1 MSKLKQHNLAICVII
16 RLIFD
21 DFNTF
26 AASCEFLTCIYD
38 HWREKDALFAVITMG
53 NSDSKSRFRES
64 VYKLNNEIISAKNL
78 EFWDK
83 LWRIPTAAEEIYTLI
98 QPDDVRMLRR
108 QQPANLATMVR
119 QAISQLTQIVR
130 ILTRLIPFILE
141 DSSDEF
147 VEQLF
152 WIPPLECNVRVK
164 HNESEAEDDKNASNT
179 LDSEYMDEVVATSTL
194 ARQLVHAIM
203 GLLFLPD
210 YTVSN
215 QAYKGYGEELQCV
228 IRSDESQEP
237 RVYPSVLWA
246 PGVGYPDANV
256 NSTVQF
262 DKNRKEVLKLL
273 LTCFSGILFQTAES
287 CTSWSDRFLKI
298 ATADECPFAST
309 LFYSLLNVMVTYD
322 PVGWGVPYA
331 TTIVN
336 DDRDSLVDAALQ
348 TAESCTS
355 WSDRFLKIATAD
367 ECPFASTLFYSLL
380 NVMVTYDPVGW
391 GVPYATTIVNDDR
404 DSLVDAALQ
413 VFLVLLDF
421 GQTKAIMNV
430 DSAQPATKAYF
441 NINDAKKHKGT
452 NKKESAST
460 AATEVDTLPNASST
474 KTLSTPSEFN
484 NVYRRLLATLSR
496 EEDLHLVLNSIS
508 RLLNNYH
515 QSMSTLLPNSIKQIT
530 CHQELL
536 VLLWKL
542 LDENKNSL
550 RFVLQ
555 KLDTNQLVIPLLF
568 LMYEGRQEPSKVG
581 MIHICTFILLLL
593 SGERDFS
600 VNLNKSFD
608 LRLPLDLPI
617 FSGNH
622 ADLLVVCLHKIIVS
636 GYEKLNSVYNCFL
649 TIICNISPYCMKLHM
664 VASVRLL
671 RLFKLFAQP
680 RYLFDN
686 EANHHLI
693 FFLLEAFDNIIQYQ
707 YEGMLKTDLIHHTL
721 KLFNVY
727 LGNQQLVYA
736 IIQNKQVFYRL
747 QDLKLSSTQRRES
760 SSASDIIE
768 DQQSGEALSETPG
781 FVPTEEWLKSWKKKL
796 PLATSLRLL
805 QHLVPQL
812 EAAIEKAGGHLEEE
826 AILYFL
832 RATTMVGLLPVPHPI
847 VIRKYQIN
855 QYTHLWFT
863 TFTWGVIF
871 LRNQCVIRLVVITL
885 RVKTFTAIT

>member
-1 MSKLKQHNLAICVII
+1 
-16 RLIFD
+16 
-21 DFNTF
+21 
-26 AASCEFLTCIYD
+26 
-38 HWREKDALFAVITMG
+38 MG
-53 NSDSKSRFRES
+53 NSDSKSKFRES
-64 VYKLNNEIISAKNL
+64 VYKLNNEVISAKNL
-78 EFWDK
+78 DFWDK

-108 QQPANLATMVR
+108 QQPANLATMVH
-119 QAISQLTQIVR
+119 QAVSQLTQIVKTPLPNYYSQATNCVR

-141 DSSDEF
+141 DFSDEF

-152 WIPPLECNVRVK
+152 WMPFSEN
-164 HNESEAEDDKNASNT
+164 NEAVESNKSDAEDEKAAPN
-179 LDSEYMDEVVATSTL
+179 EVVSEPMDQGSATL
-194 ARQLVHAIM
+194 ARQFIHASM

-210 YTVSN
+210 YTVSS
-215 QAYKGYGEELQCV
+215 QAYKGYGEELQSV
-228 IRSDESQEP
+228 NRSDEPQEP
-237 RVYPSVLWA
+237 RVYPSLLWA

-256 NSTVQF
+256 INAAQF

-287 CTSWSDRFLKI
+287 CTSWSDRFLEI
-298 ATADECPFAST
+298 ATSDNCPFAST

-336 DDRDSLVDAALQ
+336 DDR
-348 TAESCTS
+348 
-355 WSDRFLKIATAD
+355 
-367 ECPFASTLFYSLL
+367 
-380 NVMVTYDPVGW
+380 G
-391 GVPYATTIVNDDR
+391 
-404 DSLVDAALQ
+404 SLVDAALQ

-421 GQTKAIMNV
+421 GQTVAKTSV
-430 DSAQPATKAYF
+430 ESTQSSTKAYF
-441 NINDAKKHKGT
+441 NINDAKKYKGL
-452 NKKESAST
+452 NKMGST
-460 AATEVDTLPNASST
+460 ASLPTEIDTLPSSASS
-474 KTLSTPSEFN
+474 KTGTVPSESSN
-484 NVYRRLLATLSR
+484 LYRRLLATLSR
-496 EEDLHLVLNSIS
+496 EEDLQLVLSSIS

-515 QSMSTLLPNSIKQIT
+515 QSMNTLLPNSIKQIT

-555 KLDTNQLVIPLLF
+555 KLDTNQLVVPLLF

-593 SGERDFS
+593 SGERDFG
-600 VNLNKSFD
+600 VNLNKPFD

-622 ADLLVVCLHKIIVS
+622 ADLLVICLHKIIVS

-707 YEGMLKTDLIHHTL
+707 YEG
-721 KLFNVY
+721 
-727 LGNQQLVYA
+727 NQQLVYA
-736 IIQNKQVFYRL
+736 IIQNKQVFHRL
-747 QDLKLSSTQRRES
+747 HDLRLSPSQRRES
-760 SSASDIIE
+760 SSATDAVE
-768 DQQSGEALSETPG
+768 DQQSGENISEIPG
-781 FVPTEEWLKSWKKKL
+781 FVPTEEWLQSWKKKL

-812 EAAIEKAGGHLEEE
+812 DAAIEKAGGHLEEE

-871 LRNQCVIRLVVITL
+871 LRNQVLPLFDGSSITL
-885 RVKTFTAIT
+885 FTISVL

>member
-1 MSKLKQHNLAICVII
+1 
-16 RLIFD
+16 
-21 DFNTF
+21 
-26 AASCEFLTCIYD
+26 
-38 HWREKDALFAVITMG
+38 
-53 NSDSKSRFRES
+53 
-64 VYKLNNEIISAKNL
+64 
-78 EFWDK
+78 
-83 LWRIPTAAEEIYTLI
+83 
-98 QPDDVRMLRR
+98 
-108 QQPANLATMVR
+108 
-119 QAISQLTQIVR
+119 
-130 ILTRLIPFILE
+130 
-141 DSSDEF
+141 
-147 VEQLF
+147 
-152 WIPPLECNVRVK
+152 
-164 HNESEAEDDKNASNT
+164 
-179 LDSEYMDEVVATSTL
+179 MDEVVATSTL
-194 ARQLVHAIM
+194 ARQLIHAIM

-348 TAESCTS
+348 
-355 WSDRFLKIATAD
+355 
-367 ECPFASTLFYSLL
+367 
-380 NVMVTYDPVGW
+380 
-391 GVPYATTIVNDDR
+391 
-404 DSLVDAALQ
+404 

-421 GQTKAIMNV
+421 GQTQAIMNV

-441 NINDAKKHKGT
+441 NINDAKKYKGT
-452 NKKESAST
+452 NKKESTST

-555 KLDTNQLVIPLLF
+555 KLDTNQLVVPLLF

-593 SGERDFS
+593 SGERDFG

-664 VASVRLL
+664 VRC
-671 RLFKLFAQP
+671 R
-680 RYLFDN
+680 
-686 EANHHLI
+686 
-693 FFLLEAFDNIIQYQ
+693 
-707 YEGMLKTDLIHHTL
+707 
-721 KLFNVY
+721 
-727 LGNQQLVYA
+727 
-736 IIQNKQVFYRL
+736 
-747 QDLKLSSTQRRES
+747 
-760 SSASDIIE
+760 
-768 DQQSGEALSETPG
+768 
-781 FVPTEEWLKSWKKKL
+781 
-796 PLATSLRLL
+796 PLASSCHSLNR
-805 QHLVPQL
+805 
-812 EAAIEKAGGHLEEE
+812 
-826 AILYFL
+826 
-832 RATTMVGLLPVPHPI
+832 
-847 VIRKYQIN
+847 
-855 QYTHLWFT
+855 
-863 TFTWGVIF
+863 
-871 LRNQCVIRLVVITL
+871 
-885 RVKTFTAIT
+885 